1 MTFFKS
7 KLMLRGNKN
16 ICIAIQNNS
25 VQNFTINRTQS
36 NTTVVIGIS
45 TINISTFRNGN
56 DGADK
61 QIISRSKV
69 I

>member
-1 MTFFKS
+1 
-7 KLMLRGNKN
+7 LMLRGNKN

-36 NTTVVIGIS
+36 NATVVIGIG

-56 DGADK
+56 DGA
-61 QIISRSKV
+61 V
-69 I
+69 